1 MALEY
6 LAWELALVVER
17 VRRRERRVERRRLRD
32 AQNPFHLPRD
42 EFIDCFRLTPELVI
56 DITTALRADLPNERL
71 TGLVPEIKVTLELN
85 YYNSLY

>member
-17 VRRRERRVERRRLRD
+17 VRRIERRVERRRLRN

-42 EFIDCFRLTPELVI
+42 EYI
-56 DITTALRADLPNERL
+56 ALLRNL
-71 TGLVPEIKVTLELN
+71 
-85 YYNSLY
+85 